1 MKEPTAA
8 NKRDS
13 LIGKARWLYIATGIT
28 RNITEALRLYLA
40 NDAGPDEQIPLFIT
54 TPEIHQVSEIL
65 QQIRPRCDDCDSEL
79 YMKTGARDPQGKEYP
94 TSWICKNCNLEI
106 YSDRSPA
113 EWLEELKDEA
123 RKQNLQR
130 PDESISGDVPA
141 MRPGP
146 EV

>member
-1 MKEPTAA
+1 MLAIES
-8 NKRDS
+8 REEM
-13 LIGKARWLYIATGIT
+13 LQKARDVYVRSGIT

-40 NDAGPDEQIPLFIT
+40 NDAGQDEQIPLFIT

-65 QQIRPRCDDCDSEL
+65 KQIRPRCDDCNSEL
-79 YMKTGARDPQGKEYP
+79 FLKTGAQDPEGKRYP
-94 TSWICKNCNLEI
+94 TAWICKNCGIEI
-106 YSDRSPA
+106 YSDLSPA

-141 MRPGP
+141 MRPEP
-146 EV
+146 EI